1 MINYKEER
9 DRTYSTLTVIAKDS
23 RKISNENTAE
33 LKNNSLEES
42 RLGFLKTKNQGSSLR
57 KSDVN
62 TIKLG

>member
-1 MINYKEER
+1 M
-9 DRTYSTLTVIAKDS
+9 TVIAKDS